1 MNLFEQVLN
10 YHVYQQNLLLHIIL
24 NGTSIGQQHEVVF
37 LVMLYLQHYL
47 LLIHTFPNLLLM
59 YLFHDLFLDLHD
71 MVFLLIQFLLN
82 YFFQYIQLFL
92 FLFHVYLV
100 YIFDILVELFLLHFL
115 ILFC

>member
-1 MNLFEQVLN
+1 
-10 YHVYQQNLLLHIIL
+10 
-24 NGTSIGQQHEVVF
+24 
-37 LVMLYLQHYL
+37 
-47 LLIHTFPNLLLM
+47 M